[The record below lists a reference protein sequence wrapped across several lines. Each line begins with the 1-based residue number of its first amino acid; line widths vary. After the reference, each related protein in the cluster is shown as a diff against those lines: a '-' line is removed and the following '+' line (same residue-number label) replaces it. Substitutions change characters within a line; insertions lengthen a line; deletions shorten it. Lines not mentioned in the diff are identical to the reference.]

1 MPFCGNCGHPLSDTD
16 LTCPNCGEI
25 RPNAIPKPDSITK
38 EPTIPTPDT
47 PTEPNLN
54 PEQSNS
60 NATAQP
66 ADAAVAPEIPR
77 EVPQPDNYDHVTA
90 YQNNAQ
96 ADAPVVPNDIP
107 REVPKPDT
115 SATQN
120 TTAETNAAPNFSA
133 YDIRNNN
140 IPNSNAANQQQP
152 NFSGQFQQQPTAGQ
166 SPYNY
171 NYNNNAYSTPNTPL
185 TNNNSNG
192 FGIASLILGICSIA
206 ICCCYGV
213 GAIPAIIGLI
223 LGIRQNKKNANGIA
237 TAGIVLGIIGILLN
251 VVYLIYMIVFLSDGG
266 LQEFID
272 EFSSSYPDYSYFDD
286 STL

>member
-25 RPNAIPKPDSITK
+25 RPNAIPKPDSITQ
-38 EPTIPTPDT
+38 EPTIQTPDT
-47 PTEPNLN
+47 PTESNLH
-54 PEQSNS
+54 PEQNDS

-66 ADAAVAPEIPR
+66 ADTAVAPEIPR
-77 EVPQPDNYDHVTA
+77 EVSQPDNYDHVAA

-96 ADAPVVPNDIP
+96 ADAPVANDIP
-107 REVPKPDT
+107 KEVPPQPDT

-120 TTAETNAAPNFSA
+120 TTAETNAAPDFSA

-140 IPNSNAANQQQP
+140 IPNGNAANQQQP
-152 NFSGQFQQQPTAGQ
+152 NFSGQSYQQSTAGQ

-171 NYNNNAYSTPNTPL
+171 NNTYSTPNTPL

-223 LGIRQNKKNANGIA
+223 LGILQNQKNANGIA

-251 VVYLIYMIVFLSDGG
+251 AVCLIYMVVFLSDSG
-266 LQEFID
+266 LQDIID

>member
-25 RPNAIPKPDSITK
+25 RPNAIPKPDSITQ
-38 EPTIPTPDT
+38 EPTAPTPDT
-47 PTEPNLN
+47 PTEPNLH
-54 PEQSNS
+54 PEQSDS

-66 ADAAVAPEIPR
+66 ADTAVAPEIPR
-77 EVPQPDNYDHVTA
+77 EVPQPDNYDHVAA

-96 ADAPVVPNDIP
+96 ADAPVANDIP
-107 REVPKPDT
+107 REVPQPNT

-120 TTAETNAAPNFSA
+120 TTAETNAAPDFSA

-140 IPNSNAANQQQP
+140 IPNGNTANQQQP
-152 NFSGQFQQQPTAGQ
+152 NFSGQFQQQSTAGQ
-166 SPYNY
+166 SPYTY
-171 NYNNNAYSTPNTPL
+171 NDTYSTPNTPL

-223 LGIRQNKKNANGIA
+223 LGILQNKKNANGIA
-237 TAGIVLGIIGILLN
+237 TAGIILGIIGILLN
-251 VVYLIYMIVFLSDGG
+251 AVYLIYMVVFLSDGG
-266 LQEFID
+266 LQDIID

>member
-25 RPNAIPKPDSITK
+25 RPTAIPKPDSITQ
-38 EPTIPTPDT
+38 EPTAPTPDT
-47 PTEPNLN
+47 PTESNLH
-54 PEQSNS
+54 PEQSDS
-60 NATAQP
+60 NATAQS
-66 ADAAVAPEIPR
+66 ADTAVAPEIPR
-77 EVPQPDNYDHVTA
+77 EVPQPDNYDHVAA

-96 ADAPVVPNDIP
+96 ADAPVANDIP
-107 REVPKPDT
+107 KEVPPQPDT

-120 TTAETNAAPNFSA
+120 TTAETNAAPDLSA
-133 YDIRNNN
+133 YDIRNN
-140 IPNSNAANQQQP
+140 IPNSNTANQQQP
-152 NFSGQFQQQPTAGQ
+152 NFSGQSYQQPTANP

-171 NYNNNAYSTPNTPL
+171 NNTYSTPNTPL

-223 LGIRQNKKNANGIA
+223 LGILQNKKNANGIA
-237 TAGIVLGIIGILLN
+237 TAGIILGIISILLN
-251 VVYLIYMIVFLSDGG
+251 AVCLIYMVVFLSYGG

-272 EFSSSYPDYSYFDD
+272 EFSSSYPDYSYYDD

>member
-25 RPNAIPKPDSITK
+25 RPNAIPKPDSITQ
-38 EPTIPTPDT
+38 EPTIQTPDT
-47 PTEPNLN
+47 PTEPNLH

-60 NATAQP
+60 NATAQS
-66 ADAAVAPEIPR
+66 ADTAVAPEIPR
-77 EVPQPDNYDHVTA
+77 EVSQPDNYDHVAA

-96 ADAPVVPNDIP
+96 ADTPVANDIP
-107 REVPKPDT
+107 REVPQPDT

-120 TTAETNAAPNFSA
+120 TTAETNAAPDFSA

-140 IPNSNAANQQQP
+140 IPNSNTANQQQP
-152 NFSGQFQQQPTAGQ
+152 NFSGQSYQQSTAD
-166 SPYNY
+166 SSSYPYN
-171 NYNNNAYSTPNTPL
+171 NYYSTPNTPL
-185 TNNNSNG
+185 TNNNNG
-192 FGIASLILGICSIA
+192 MGIASLILGICSIA

-223 LGIRQNKKNANGIA
+223 LGILQNKKNANGIA

-251 VVYLIYMIVFLSDGG
+251 VVWLIYMIIFLSEDG
-266 LQEFID
+266 LQDFVN
-272 EFSSSYPDYSYFDD
+272 EFSSNYEYYED

>member
-25 RPNAIPKPDSITK
+25 RPNAIPKPDSITQ
-38 EPTIPTPDT
+38 EPTAPTPDT
-47 PTEPNLN
+47 PTEPNLH

-60 NATAQP
+60 NTAAQS
-66 ADAAVAPEIPR
+66 ADTAVAPEIPR
-77 EVPQPDNYDHVTA
+77 EVPQPDNYDHVA
-90 YQNNAQ
+90 VYQNNAQ
-96 ADAPVVPNDIP
+96 ADAPVANDIP
-107 REVPKPDT
+107 REVPQPNT

-120 TTAETNAAPNFSA
+120 TTAETNAAPDFSA

-140 IPNSNAANQQQP
+140 IPNSNTANQQQP
-152 NFSGQFQQQPTAGQ
+152 NFSGQFQQQSTANP

-171 NYNNNAYSTPNTPL
+171 NNTYSTPNTPL

-223 LGIRQNKKNANGIA
+223 LGILQNKKNANGIA
-237 TAGIVLGIIGILLN
+237 TAGIILGIIGILLN
-251 VVYLIYMIVFLSDGG
+251 VVYLIYMVVFLSDGG
-266 LQEFID
+266 LQDIID
-272 EFSSSYPDYSYFDD
+272 EFSSSYPDYSYYDD

>member
-25 RPNAIPKPDSITK
+25 RPNAIPKPDSITQ
-38 EPTIPTPDT
+38 EPTAPTPDT
-47 PTEPNLN
+47 PIEPNLH

-60 NATAQP
+60 NTAAQS
-66 ADAAVAPEIPR
+66 ADTAVAPEIPR
-77 EVPQPDNYDHVTA
+77 EVPQPDNYDHVAA

-96 ADAPVVPNDIP
+96 ADTPVANDIP
-107 REVPKPDT
+107 KEVPPQPDT

-120 TTAETNAAPNFSA
+120 TTAETNAAPDFSA
-133 YDIRNNN
+133 YGIRNN
-140 IPNSNAANQQQP
+140 IPNSNTANQQQP
-152 NFSGQFQQQPTAGQ
+152 NFSGQSYQQSTANP

-171 NYNNNAYSTPNTPL
+171 NNTYSTPNTPL

-223 LGIRQNKKNANGIA
+223 LGILQNKKNANGIA
-237 TAGIVLGIIGILLN
+237 TAGIILGIIGILLN
-251 VVYLIYMIVFLSDGG
+251 AVYLIYMVVFLSDGG
-266 LQEFID
+266 LQDIID
-272 EFSSSYPDYSYFDD
+272 EFSSSYPDYSYYDD

>member
-25 RPNAIPKPDSITK
+25 RPNAIPKPDSINQ
-38 EPTIPTPDT
+38 EPTAPTPDT
-47 PTEPNLN
+47 PTEPNLH

-66 ADAAVAPEIPR
+66 ADTAVAPEIPR
-77 EVPQPDNYDHVTA
+77 EVPQPDNYDHVAA

-96 ADAPVVPNDIP
+96 ADAPVANDIP
-107 REVPKPDT
+107 REVPPQPDT

-120 TTAETNAAPNFSA
+120 TTAETNAAPDFSA
-133 YDIRNNN
+133 YGIRNNN
-140 IPNSNAANQQQP
+140 IPNGNTANQQQP
-152 NFSGQFQQQPTAGQ
+152 NFSGQSYQQSTAGQ
-166 SPYNY
+166 SPYTY
-171 NYNNNAYSTPNTPL
+171 NDPYSTPNTPL
-185 TNNNSNG
+185 TNNNNG
-192 FGIASLILGICSIA
+192 MGIASLILGICSIA

-223 LGIRQNKKNANGIA
+223 LGILQNKKNANGIA

-251 VVYLIYMIVFLSDGG
+251 VVWLIYMIIFLSEDG
-266 LQEFID
+266 LQDFVN
-272 EFSSSYPDYSYFDD
+272 EFSSNYEYYED

>member
-25 RPNAIPKPDSITK
+25 RPNAIPKPDSINQ
-38 EPTIPTPDT
+38 EPTAPTPDT
-47 PTEPNLN
+47 PTEPNLH
-54 PEQSNS
+54 PEQSDS

-66 ADAAVAPEIPR
+66 ADTAVAPEIPR
-77 EVPQPDNYDHVTA
+77 EVSQPDNYDHVAA

-96 ADAPVVPNDIP
+96 ADTPVANDIP
-107 REVPKPDT
+107 REVPQPNT

-120 TTAETNAAPNFSA
+120 TTAETNAAPDFSA
-133 YDIRNNN
+133 YGIRNNN
-140 IPNSNAANQQQP
+140 IPNGNTANQQQP
-152 NFSGQFQQQPTAGQ
+152 NFSGQSYQQSTAGQ
-166 SPYNY
+166 SPYTY
-171 NYNNNAYSTPNTPL
+171 NDPYSTPNTPL
-185 TNNNSNG
+185 TNNNG
-192 FGIASLILGICSIA
+192 MGIASLILGICSIA

-223 LGIRQNKKNANGIA
+223 LGILQNKKNANGIA

-251 VVYLIYMIVFLSDGG
+251 VVWLIYMIIFLSEDG
-266 LQEFID
+266 LQDFVN
-272 EFSSSYPDYSYFDD
+272 EFSSNYEYYED

>member
-25 RPNAIPKPDSITK
+25 RPNAIPKPDSINQ
-38 EPTIPTPDT
+38 EPTIQTPDT
-47 PTEPNLN
+47 PTEPNLH

-66 ADAAVAPEIPR
+66 ADTAVAPEIPR
-77 EVPQPDNYDHVTA
+77 EVPQPDNYDHVAA

-96 ADAPVVPNDIP
+96 ADVPVANDIP
-107 REVPKPDT
+107 REVPQPNT

-120 TTAETNAAPNFSA
+120 TTAETNAAPDSSA

-140 IPNSNAANQQQP
+140 IPNSNTANQQQP
-152 NFSGQFQQQPTAGQ
+152 NFSGQFQQQSTANP
-166 SPYNY
+166 SPYTY
-171 NYNNNAYSTPNTPL
+171 NDTYSTPNTPL

-223 LGIRQNKKNANGIA
+223 LGILQNQKNANGIA

-251 VVYLIYMIVFLSDGG
+251 AVCLIYMVVFLSDSG
-266 LQEFID
+266 LQDIID

>member
-25 RPNAIPKPDSITK
+25 RPNAIPKPDSITQ
-38 EPTIPTPDT
+38 EPTIQTPDT
-47 PTEPNLN
+47 PTEPNLH

-60 NATAQP
+60 NTAAQS
-66 ADAAVAPEIPR
+66 ADTAVAPEIPR
-77 EVPQPDNYDHVTA
+77 EVPQPDNYDHVAA

-96 ADAPVVPNDIP
+96 ADAPVANDIP
-107 REVPKPDT
+107 REVPQPNT

-120 TTAETNAAPNFSA
+120 TTAETNAAPDFSA
-133 YDIRNNN
+133 YDIRNN
-140 IPNSNAANQQQP
+140 IPNSNTANQQQP
-152 NFSGQFQQQPTAGQ
+152 NFSGQSYQQPTANP

-171 NYNNNAYSTPNTPL
+171 NNTYSTPNTPL

-223 LGIRQNKKNANGIA
+223 LGILQNKKNANGIA

-251 VVYLIYMIVFLSDGG
+251 AVCLIYMVVFLSYGG

>member
-1 MPFCGNCGHPLSDTD
+1 MPFCENCGHPLSDTD

-25 RPNAIPKPDSITK
+25 RPNAIPKPDSITQ
-38 EPTIPTPDT
+38 EPTAPTPDT
-47 PTEPNLN
+47 PIEPNLH

-60 NATAQP
+60 NTAAQP
-66 ADAAVAPEIPR
+66 ADTAVAPEIPR
-77 EVPQPDNYDHVTA
+77 EVPQPDNYDHVAA

-96 ADAPVVPNDIP
+96 ADAPVVNDIP
-107 REVPKPDT
+107 KEVPPQPDT

-140 IPNSNAANQQQP
+140 IPNSNTANQQQP
-152 NFSGQFQQQPTAGQ
+152 NFSGQSYQQPTANP

-171 NYNNNAYSTPNTPL
+171 NNTYSTPNTPL

-192 FGIASLILGICSIA
+192 LGIASLILGICSIA

-223 LGIRQNKKNANGIA
+223 LGILQNKKNANGIA
-237 TAGIVLGIIGILLN
+237 TAGIILGIIGILLN
-251 VVYLIYMIVFLSDGG
+251 AVYLIYMVVFLSDGG
-266 LQEFID
+266 LQDIID
-272 EFSSSYPDYSYFDD
+272 EFSSSYPDYSYYDD

>member
-25 RPNAIPKPDSITK
+25 RPNAIPKPDSINQ
-38 EPTIPTPDT
+38 EPTIQTPDT
-47 PTEPNLN
+47 PTEPNLH

-60 NATAQP
+60 NATAQS
-66 ADAAVAPEIPR
+66 ADTAVAPEIPR
-77 EVPQPDNYDHVTA
+77 EVSQPDNYDHVAA

-96 ADAPVVPNDIP
+96 ADTPVANDIP
-107 REVPKPDT
+107 REVPQPNT

-120 TTAETNAAPNFSA
+120 TTAETNAAPDFSA
-133 YDIRNNN
+133 YGIRNNN
-140 IPNSNAANQQQP
+140 IPNGNTANQQQP
-152 NFSGQFQQQPTAGQ
+152 NFSGQSYQQSTAGQ
-166 SPYNY
+166 SPYTY
-171 NYNNNAYSTPNTPL
+171 NDPYSTPNTPL
-185 TNNNSNG
+185 TNNNNG
-192 FGIASLILGICSIA
+192 MGIASLILGICSIA

-223 LGIRQNKKNANGIA
+223 LGILQNKKNANGIA

-251 VVYLIYMIVFLSDGG
+251 VVWLIYMIIFLSEDG
-266 LQEFID
+266 LQDFVN
-272 EFSSSYPDYSYFDD
+272 EFSSNYEYYED

>member
-25 RPNAIPKPDSITK
+25 RPNAIPKPDSINQ
-38 EPTIPTPDT
+38 EPTAPTPDT

-66 ADAAVAPEIPR
+66 ADTAVAPEIPR
-77 EVPQPDNYDHVTA
+77 EVSQPDNYDHVAA

-96 ADAPVVPNDIP
+96 ADTPVANDIP
-107 REVPKPDT
+107 REVPQPDT

-120 TTAETNAAPNFSA
+120 TTAETNAAPDFSA
-133 YDIRNNN
+133 YGIRNNN
-140 IPNSNAANQQQP
+140 IPNGNTANQQQP
-152 NFSGQFQQQPTAGQ
+152 NFSGQFQQQSTAGQ
-166 SPYNY
+166 SPYTY
-171 NYNNNAYSTPNTPL
+171 NDPYSTPNTPL
-185 TNNNSNG
+185 TNNNNG
-192 FGIASLILGICSIA
+192 MGIASLILGICSIA

-223 LGIRQNKKNANGIA
+223 LGILQNKKNANGIA

-251 VVYLIYMIVFLSDGG
+251 VVWLIYMIIFLSEDG
-266 LQEFID
+266 LQDFVN
-272 EFSSSYPDYSYFDD
+272 EFSSNYEYYED